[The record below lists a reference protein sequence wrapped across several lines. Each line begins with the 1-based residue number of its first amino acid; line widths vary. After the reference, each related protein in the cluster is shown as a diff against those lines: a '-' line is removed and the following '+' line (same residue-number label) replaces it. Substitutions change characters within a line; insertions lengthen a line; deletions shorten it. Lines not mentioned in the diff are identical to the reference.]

1 MKINL
6 SVIGLDRTGV
16 SVGLALGK
24 KSAEMQRAGFDLDP
38 KKIEE
43 AKKYQAFEQLTVKLI
58 DAVKMAD
65 LVLVDLPLD
74 EVQDLFTN
82 IFTWIKKDAVLIYFS
97 ALPSKV
103 ADWARQLLPESVYF
117 VALTA
122 CINPKYIEDLD
133 QSTPH
138 ADLFENSQMLIS
150 HLPSI
155 PPKVIQIAADLTDLI
170 GATPCFADLAE
181 VDGLQT
187 IAQFLP
193 RISAAAVMDEVVNEP
208 GWKDARKLAG
218 DDLANTTRLLNSILD
233 ENQGQVLIDNQENS
247 LRVIANLQNS
257 LGKLAQ
263 LIHDGDSQ
271 KLQEHLDSLR
281 MERESWLGKRRN
293 VQPKKKNSVFGR
305 K

>member
-6 SVIGLDRTGV
+6 TVIGLDRTGV
-16 SVGLALGK
+16 SIGLALGK
-24 KSAEMQRAGFDLDP
+24 KGAEMQRTGFDLDQ
-38 KKIEE
+38 KKVE
-43 AKKYQAFEQLTVKLI
+43 AVKNYQAFDQVTVKLI
-58 DAVKMAD
+58 DAVKLAD
-65 LVLVDLPLD
+65 LVLIDLPLD
-74 EVQDLFTN
+74 EVKDLFTKVAS
-82 IFTWIKKDAVLIYFS
+82 WIKKDAVLIYFS

-103 ADWARQLLPESVYF
+103 ADWAKQLLPENVYF
-117 VALTA
+117 VALTPS
-122 CINPKYIEDLD
+122 INPKYIEDVD

-155 PPKVIQIAADLTDLI
+155 PPKVIQIAADLTALM

-193 RISAAAVMDEVVNEP
+193 RISATAVMDEVMNEP
-208 GWKDARKLAG
+208 GWKDASKLAG

-263 LIHDGDSQ
+263 IIHAGDSQ
-271 KLQEHLDSLR
+271 KLQDYLDSLR
-281 MERESWLGKRRN
+281 MERENWLGKRRN
-293 VQPKKKNSVFGR
+293 IQPKKKNSVFGR

>member
-16 SVGLALGK
+16 SFGLALGK
-24 KSAEMQRAGFDLDP
+24 KGAEMQRTGFDPDH
-38 KKIEE
+38 KKIED
-43 AKKYQAFEQLTVKLI
+43 AKKYQAFEQLTVKLD
-58 DAVKMAD
+58 DAVKLAD
-65 LVLVDLPLD
+65 LVLIDLPMD
-74 EVQDLFTN
+74 EVKDLFTS
-82 IFTWIKKDAVLIYFS
+82 ISAWIKKDAVLIYFS
-97 ALPSKV
+97 ALPSKA
-103 ADWARQLLPESVYF
+103 ADWARQLLPESTYF
-117 VALTA
+117 VAMTPSM
-122 CINPKYIEDLD
+122 NPGYIGDLD

-155 PPKVIQIAADLTDLI
+155 PPKVIQIAADLTDLV
-170 GATPCFADLAE
+170 GATPCFADLTE

-193 RISAAAVMDEVVNEP
+193 RISAAAVMDEAINEP
-208 GWKDARKLAG
+208 GWKDAGKLAG

-247 LRVIANLQNS
+247 LRVIANLQGS
-257 LGKLAQ
+257 LEKMAR
-263 LIHDGDSQ
+263 LIRAGDSQ
-271 KLQEHLDSLR
+271 KLQEFMDSLR

-293 VQPKKKNSVFGR
+293 IQPKKKNSVFGR